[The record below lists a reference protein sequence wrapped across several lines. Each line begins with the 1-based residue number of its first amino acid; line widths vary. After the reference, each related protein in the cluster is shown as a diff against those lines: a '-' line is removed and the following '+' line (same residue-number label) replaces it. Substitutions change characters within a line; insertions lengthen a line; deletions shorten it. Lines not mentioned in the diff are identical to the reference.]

1 MPVIVKG
8 IASVADVG
16 LAKHFGAAG
25 VILSNHGG
33 RQLDGAPPPLAT
45 LVRLRQEQPAL
56 LEDKSFDVYI
66 DGGVQRGTE

>member
-1 MPVIVKG
+1 MPVIIKG
-8 IASVADVG
+8 IISVADVG

-45 LVRLRQEQPAL
+45 LVRLQQEQPAL
-56 LEDKSFDVYI
+56 LDLIAFDV
-66 DGGVQRGTE
+66 